1 MGGRRTW
8 KNGQARSCTIGRI
21 PVYCMYVH
29 FSSERNTDVAMAVR
43 TNQGLME
50 LETTIAN
57 GFSKFLEVGNALLEI
72 QTRKLYLDDDYVTF
86 EQYCAKRWS
95 ISRSQAYRMIQAAEV
110 VGHLAEDHDLPLPIH
125 EAQTRVLAK
134 LKEPQAIRAVWEE
147 VVDEYGET
155 VSAPKV
161 RDAADYYAAIEENP
175 QRASWPRG
183 EVIAAYREAQK
194 RGGTSPASSHDADED
209 DDSSIIDAPA
219 RQTNT
224 VRADEEGEAPP
235 TLTLRDVHNRVS
247 AGRQL
252 LALDPTEW
260 ATRLDDATATD
271 MQTLVTD
278 LSQWCEKMDAA
289 LGYVLRV

>member
-1 MGGRRTW
+1 M
-8 KNGQARSCTIGRI
+8 
-21 PVYCMYVH
+21 
-29 FSSERNTDVAMAVR
+29 AMAVL

-72 QTRKLYLDDDYVTF
+72 QTRKLYLDDDYLTF

-110 VGHLAEDHDLPLPIH
+110 VGHLAEDRALPLPIH

-134 LKEPQAIRAVWEE
+134 LKEPEAIRTVWEE
-147 VVDEYGET
+147 VVDEYGES

-161 RDAADYYAAIEENP
+161 RDAADYYAAIQENP
-175 QRASWPRG
+175 QRATWPRG

-194 RGGTSPASSHDADED
+194 RGETAPTAARGEDED
-209 DDSSIIDAPA
+209 DDDASIIDAPA
-219 RQTNT
+219 RQTNA
-224 VRADEEGEAPP
+224 VRADVEGEAPP
-235 TLTLRDVHNRVS
+235 TLTIRDVHNRLS

-289 LGYVLRV
+289 LGYVLRG

>member
-1 MGGRRTW
+1 M
-8 KNGQARSCTIGRI
+8 
-21 PVYCMYVH
+21 
-29 FSSERNTDVAMAVR
+29 TDVAMAVI
-43 TNQGLME
+43 TNRGLME

-72 QTRKLYLDDDYVTF
+72 QARKLYLDDDYATF

-110 VGHLAEDHDLPLPIH
+110 VGHLAEGQNLPLPIH

-134 LKEPQAIRAVWEE
+134 LKEPEAIRAVWEE

-161 RDAADYYAAIEENP
+161 RDAADYYAAIQENP
-175 QRASWPRG
+175 QRAAWPRG

-194 RGGTSPASSHDADED
+194 RGETAPTAPRDED
-209 DDSSIIDAPA
+209 DDSYIIDAPA
-219 RQTNT
+219 RQTSA
-224 VRADEEGEAPP
+224 VRAEEEGEAPP
-235 TLTLRDVHNRVS
+235 TLTLRDVHNRLAS
-247 AGRQL
+247 GRHL

-260 ATRLDDATATD
+260 ATRLDDATAND

-278 LSQWCEKMDAA
+278 LRQWCDRMDAA
-289 LGYVLRV
+289 LGYVLRG

>member
-1 MGGRRTW
+1 
-8 KNGQARSCTIGRI
+8 
-21 PVYCMYVH
+21 
-29 FSSERNTDVAMAVR
+29 MAVM
-43 TNQGLME
+43 TNRGLME

-72 QTRKLYLDDDYVTF
+72 QARKLYLDDDYSTF

-134 LKEPQAIRAVWEE
+134 LKEPEAIRAVWEE

-161 RDAADYYAAIEENP
+161 RDAADYYAAIQENP
-175 QRASWPRG
+175 QRAAWPRG

-194 RGGTSPASSHDADED
+194 RGETTPATARDED
-209 DDSSIIDAPA
+209 DDSFIVDASA
-219 RQTNT
+219 RQMNAG
-224 VRADEEGEAPP
+224 RADEEGEVPP
-235 TLTLRDVHNRVS
+235 TLTLRDVHNRLS

-260 ATRLDDATATD
+260 ATRLDGVTAAD
-271 MQTLVTD
+271 MQTLVSD
-278 LSQWCEKMDAA
+278 LRLWCDKMDAA
-289 LGYVLRV
+289 LGYTLQG